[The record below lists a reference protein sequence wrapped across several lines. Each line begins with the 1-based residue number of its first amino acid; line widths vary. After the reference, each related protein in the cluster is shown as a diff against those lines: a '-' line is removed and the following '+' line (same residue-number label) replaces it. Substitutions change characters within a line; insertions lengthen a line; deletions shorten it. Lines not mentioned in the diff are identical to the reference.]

1 MRFLHE
7 DREFEDLLRA
17 VAQQH
22 PQRIGV
28 ALIEKDYWVTHAL
41 WALQQQGFELWFKGG
56 TSWDLRAVPR
66 SDDPGFLPTSAPR
79 WEPTIE
85 AYRAIASLHWG
96 DRRSLAESCS
106 TIRGWLD
113 SL

>member
-7 DREFEDLLRA
+7 DREFEELLRA

-41 WALQQQGFELWFKGG
+41 WALQQQGFVTALRQYLRVLAGQA
-56 TSWDLRAVPR
+56 DLEGV
-66 SDDPGFLPTSAPR
+66 D
-79 WEPTIE
+79 
-85 AYRAIASLHWG
+85 
-96 DRRSLAESCS
+96 
-106 TIRGWLD
+106 LD
-113 SL
+113 GAATPLVQ